1 MHVTGV
7 EVNLTNVTLY
17 YVPLSIGKVIIYI
30 GAIGFYTSGNN
41 RMSVGRSDIHHI
53 WAHKPPHFPNMGISM
68 IVCPYVVC
76 LEI

>member
-1 MHVTGV
+1 MHVAGI
-7 EVNLTNVTLY
+7 EVNLTNLTLY
-17 YVPLSIGKVIIYI
+17 YLPLSTDKGIIYI

-41 RMSVGRSDIHHI
+41 NMSVGRSDIHHI
-53 WAHKPPHFPNMGISM
+53 WANKLPHFLNMGISM